1 MNTLPRIALGAWAW
15 GNDGT
20 FGGHFTEESLR
31 PIFDTA
37 MKNGLNLWDTAYAYG
52 MGTSEK
58 ILASF
63 LRDLPREDY
72 LVSDKFT
79 KQCADASNPNA
90 MADMIE
96 MQLRLMGLDSF
107 DIYWIHNVWD
117 APRWTEALAKYY
129 EGKENVPMLGVSNH
143 NLAEIKQANDILKAH
158 GLKLSA
164 VQNHYSLINRSSE
177 DSGILEY
184 CRENDILFFSYM
196 VLEQGALS
204 GKYDTAH
211 PMPAG
216 SARAEAY
223 NPILD
228 KLEILNAELKKL
240 ADKYNVGIAQIPVA
254 WAIAK
259 GTLPII
265 GVTKTNHVEDAVK
278 AANVSLT
285 VEETAAPATAG
296 FSPTGYC
303 RRESRR
309 NPRLPYKT
317 RCAAQGGTQA
327 YSRPFCGWLFV
338 LHFVLDCL
346 KTLMQKRQAAACP
359 LLDGYI

>member
-1 MNTLPRIALGAWAW
+1 MRNLPKIALGAWAW

-20 FGGHFTEESLR
+20 FGGDITAESLR

-37 MKNGLNLWDTAYAYG
+37 IANGLNLWDTAYAYG

-58 ILASF
+58 VLAGF
-63 LRDLPREDY
+63 LKGLERDSY

-79 KQCADASNPNA
+79 PQCANGRSTA

-96 MQLRLMGLDSF
+96 MQLQLMDLDRF

-117 APRWTEALAKYY
+117 APHWTEELAKYF
-129 EGKENVPMLGVSNH
+129 ERKDNVPLLGVSNH
-143 NLAEIKQANDILKAH
+143 NLAEIKQANEILKSH

-177 DSGILEY
+177 DSGILDY
-184 CRENDILFFSYM
+184 CRENDITFFAYM

-216 SARAEAY
+216 SARAETY
-223 NPILD
+223 NPVLD
-228 KLEILNAELKKL
+228 KLEILNAELKKM
-240 ADKYNVGIAQIPVA
+240 AEKYGVGPAQIPVA

-265 GVTKTNHVEDAVK
+265 GVTKENQVLDAVK
-278 AANVSLT
+278 AANIALTAEDATELEKVADSLNLN
-285 VEETAAPATAG
+285 VIRFWEKEM
-296 FSPTGYC
+296 
-303 RRESRR
+303 
-309 NPRLPYKT
+309 K
-317 RCAAQGGTQA
+317 
-327 YSRPFCGWLFV
+327 
-338 LHFVLDCL
+338 
-346 KTLMQKRQAAACP
+346 
-359 LLDGYI
+359 

>member
-1 MNTLPRIALGAWAW
+1 MVNLPRIALGAWAW

-20 FGGHFTEESLR
+20 FGNNFTADSLK

-37 MKNGLNLWDTAYAYG
+37 MANGLNLWDTAYAYG

-58 ILASF
+58 VLASF
-63 LRDLPREDY
+63 LKGLSRDSF

-79 KQCADASNPNA
+79 PQCANGKSTA

-96 MQLRLMGLDSF
+96 MQLQLMELDRF

-117 APRWTEALAKYY
+117 APHWTEELAKYF
-129 EGKENVPMLGVSNH
+129 EGKDNVPLLGVSNH
-143 NLAEIKQANDILKAH
+143 NLAEIKQADEILKRH

-184 CRENDILFFSYM
+184 CRENDITFFAYM

-204 GKYDTAH
+204 GKYDTKH
-211 PMPAG
+211 PMPEG
-216 SARAEAY
+216 SARAETY
-223 NPILD
+223 NPVLD
-228 KLEILNAELKKL
+228 KLEILNTELKKL
-240 ADKYNVGIAQIPVA
+240 AEKYGVGAAQIPVA

-265 GVTKTNHVEDAVK
+265 GVTKKNQVLDAVK
-278 AANVSLT
+278 AANVTLT
-285 VEETAAPATAG
+285 AEETAELEKVADSLELNVIR
-296 FSPTGYC
+296 FW
-303 RRESRR
+303 E
-309 NPRLPYKT
+309 KEM
-317 RCAAQGGTQA
+317 
-327 YSRPFCGWLFV
+327 
-338 LHFVLDCL
+338 
-346 KTLMQKRQAAACP
+346 K
-359 LLDGYI
+359 